1 MPDWLIIFVALAAI
15 VLTINP
21 SQRDFAWFRTRRRP
35 SWLSRFVWLP
45 VLWLLIEFCLVLS
58 ALIIWYRLHSLP
70 LVITYGLV
78 LLLQESRTWL
88 MCRLRSFAVGS
99 ALQLAALICAL
110 ILAVRVA
117 AVDQTATLLLLP
129 MLLWSP
135 LELIALHHMR
145 QINQD

>member
-1 MPDWLIIFVALAAI
+1 MPDWLIIFTVMTTI

-21 SQRDFAWFRTRRRP
+21 SQRDFTWFRTRRRP
-35 SWLSRFVWLP
+35 HWLSAFVWLP

-70 LVITYGLV
+70 LLFTYGLV

-88 MCRLRSFAVGS
+88 LCRFRSFAVGS
-99 ALQLAALICAL
+99 GLQLAALTCAF
-110 ILAVRVA
+110 ILTVRIA
-117 AVDQTATLLLLP
+117 AIDQFASLLLLP

-135 LELIALHHMR
+135 LELIALHQMR
-145 QINQD
+145 QLNQD